1 MYVELESK
9 GLYDGNTR
17 SMKLN
22 GVEYST
28 ATKGIQIIVFNHDKN
43 FEETRN
49 FQTNLSDSET
59 DAMVSFLDSISDWKT
74 VLIAVLEDGATYLH
88 PEAYIA
94 L

>member
-49 FQTNLSDSET
+49 F
-59 DAMVSFLDSISDWKT
+59 
-74 VLIAVLEDGATYLH
+74 
-88 PEAYIA
+88 
-94 L
+94 